1 MARISHQFGDKLIFI
16 GNEIPQVD
24 DIGTALKQDIIR
36 RPMKH
41 FPVAVIIEKVRLDNR
56 WVSEKWEAIG
66 VVPAFD
72 AAADAPP
79 RQIFSDAQ
87 RERYIAG
94 HFPLQLF
101 RDEVD
106 NYHLNLTSPEPR
118 VFVMWRLDDGFA
130 RPMEATLSYGEA
142 ARWLDS
148 GEQCDGVPM
157 PPEIADWLGDFV
169 NTHYK
174 PAVRHKVKRNDPF
187 AGKRRP

>member
-1 MARISHQFGDKLIFI
+1 MNL
-16 GNEIPQVD
+16 
-24 DIGTALKQDIIR
+24 
-36 RPMKH
+36 
-41 FPVAVIIEKVRLDNR
+41 FPIAVIIEKARLDNR

-72 AAADAPP
+72 TPAAEPP
-79 RQIFSDAQ
+79 RQIFADDNRQQFLVGRFDLA
-87 RERYIAG
+87 
-94 HFPLQLF
+94 LF

-118 VFVMWRLDDGFA
+118 VFVMWRLEGEQA
-130 RPMEATLSYGEA
+130 QPKEVTLSYGEA

-169 NTHYK
+169 NTHYQ
-174 PAVRHKVKRNDPF
+174 PAVRTKIKRNDPF

>member
-1 MARISHQFGDKLIFI
+1 M
-16 GNEIPQVD
+16 
-24 DIGTALKQDIIR
+24 KQ
-36 RPMKH
+36 
-41 FPVAVIIEKVRLDNR
+41 FPVAVIIEKKQLDNR

-72 AAADAPP
+72 APVDAPP
-79 RQIFSDAQ
+79 RQIFADEQRAQ
-87 RERYIAG
+87 FLAG
-94 HFPLQLF
+94 HFPLELF

-118 VFVMWRLDDGFA
+118 VFVMWRMDEGFA
-130 RPMEATLSYGEA
+130 KPMEASLSYGEA

-174 PAVRHKVKRNDPF
+174 PAVRTKIKRNDPF

>member
-1 MARISHQFGDKLIFI
+1 MVIV
-16 GNEIPQVD
+16 IPS
-24 DIGTALKQDIIR
+24 TTMKQ
-36 RPMKH
+36 
-41 FPVAVIIEKVRLDNR
+41 FPVAVILEKIQLDNR

-72 AAADAPP
+72 AAVDAPA
-79 RQIFSDAQ
+79 RRIFADEQ
-87 RERYIAG
+87 REQFLAG
-94 HFPLQLF
+94 HFTLELF

-118 VFVMWRLDDGFA
+118 VFVMWRMDEDFA
-130 RPMEATLSYGEA
+130 RPMEVTLSYGEA

-174 PAVRHKVKRNDPF
+174 PAVRKKIKRNDPF
-187 AGKRRP
+187 AGQRQP

>member
-1 MARISHQFGDKLIFI
+1 M
-16 GNEIPQVD
+16 
-24 DIGTALKQDIIR
+24 KQ
-36 RPMKH
+36 
-41 FPVAVIIEKVRLDNR
+41 FPVAVILEKIRLDNR
-56 WVSEKWEAIG
+56 WVSERWEAIG

-72 AAADAPP
+72 APVDAPA
-79 RQIFSDAQ
+79 RRIFADDE
-87 RERYIAG
+87 REQFLVG
-94 HFPLQLF
+94 HFPLELF

-118 VFVMWRLDDGFA
+118 VFVMWRMDEDFA
-130 RPMEATLSYGEA
+130 KPMEVTLSYGEA

-174 PAVRHKVKRNDPF
+174 PAVRKKIKRNDPF
-187 AGKRRP
+187 AGQRQA

>member
-1 MARISHQFGDKLIFI
+1 M
-16 GNEIPQVD
+16 
-24 DIGTALKQDIIR
+24 KQ
-36 RPMKH
+36 
-41 FPVAVIIEKVRLDNR
+41 FPVAVIIEKIRLDNR

-72 AAADAPP
+72 TAPDAPAQSIFADA
-79 RQIFSDAQ
+79 D
-87 RERYIAG
+87 RERFLVG
-94 HFPLQLF
+94 RFELELF

-118 VFVMWRLDDGFA
+118 VFVMWRLEDDFA
-130 RPMEATLSYGEA
+130 KPTALSLSYGEA

-174 PAVRHKVKRNDPF
+174 PAARKKIKRNDPF
-187 AGKRRP
+187 RDQAKEAQA

>member
-1 MARISHQFGDKLIFI
+1 M
-16 GNEIPQVD
+16 
-24 DIGTALKQDIIR
+24 
-36 RPMKH
+36 
-41 FPVAVIIEKVRLDNR
+41 
-56 WVSEKWEAIG
+56 
-66 VVPAFD
+66 
-72 AAADAPP
+72 
-79 RQIFSDAQ
+79 
-87 RERYIAG
+87 
-94 HFPLQLF
+94 QLF

-118 VFVMWRLDDGFA
+118 VFVMWRMEQGADGDFA
-130 RPMEATLSYGEA
+130 KPIEVTLSYGEA

-187 AGKRRP
+187 AGKQPR

>member
-1 MARISHQFGDKLIFI
+1 MLKKENSAKVAMKQFPI
-16 GNEIPQVD
+16 
-24 DIGTALKQDIIR
+24 
-36 RPMKH
+36 
-41 FPVAVIIEKVRLDNR
+41 AVIIEKTLLDNR
-56 WVSEKWEAIG
+56 WASEKWEAIG

-72 AAADAPP
+72 ALPDAPP
-79 RQIFSDAQ
+79 RQIFSDEQ
-87 RERYIAG
+87 RSRFLAG
-94 HFPLQLF
+94 HFPLELF

-118 VFVMWRLDDGFA
+118 VFIMWRMEDDF
-130 RPMEATLSYGEA
+130 PCLKEASLSYGEA

-187 AGKRRP
+187 AGKRQP

>member
-1 MARISHQFGDKLIFI
+1 
-16 GNEIPQVD
+16 
-24 DIGTALKQDIIR
+24 
-36 RPMKH
+36 MKH
-41 FPVAVIIEKVRLDNR
+41 FPVAVIIEKTVLDNR

-72 AAADAPP
+72 AAVDVPD
-79 RQIFSDAQ
+79 RRIFIDEQ
-87 RERYIAG
+87 RERFLAG
-94 HFPLQLF
+94 HFPLELF

-118 VFVMWRLDDGFA
+118 VFVMWRLDEGFA
-130 RPMEATLSYGEA
+130 KPTAVSLSYGEA

-174 PAVRHKVKRNDPF
+174 PAMRKKNKRNDPF
-187 AGKRRP
+187 AGQASGRAASEVAK